1 MTTDLWTEERTNT
14 HYITVTVHYIL
25 GWKLLNRVLATRE
38 IMGVKTH
45 DNIRRTVL
53 QVCFFF
59 FTPSLLLC
67 YICVVHILNVVIFYL
82 FVQVISYYSI
92 QCLLYFLLTVL
103 TSSSFNDNN
112 NFNNNNSTIIY
123 LQSNHYGL
131 FICFWIN
138 LLCLCCFF
146 FVHFFI

>member
-1 MTTDLWTEERTNT
+1 
-14 HYITVTVHYIL
+14 
-25 GWKLLNRVLATRE
+25 
-38 IMGVKTH
+38 MGVKTH
-45 DNIRRTVL
+45 DNIRRTVDSIL
-53 QVCFFF
+53 QVCVF

-112 NFNNNNSTIIY
+112 NFNNNNSSIIY

-146 FVHFFI
+146 FFTLLIGVWHLEQGYCCSDR

>member
-1 MTTDLWTEERTNT
+1 
-14 HYITVTVHYIL
+14 
-25 GWKLLNRVLATRE
+25 
-38 IMGVKTH
+38 MGVKTH
-45 DNIRRTVL
+45 DNIRRTVDSIL
-53 QVCFFF
+53 QICVFF

-67 YICVVHILNVVIFYL
+67 YICVVHILNNVVIFYL

-112 NFNNNNSTIIY
+112 NNSTIIY

-131 FICFWIN
+131 FICFWIM
-138 LLCLCCFF
+138 
-146 FVHFFI
+146 FVLFKKKKVFYLTYRSLAS

>member
-1 MTTDLWTEERTNT
+1 MSKPMTISEGLWTPSFR
-14 HYITVTVHYIL
+14 YV
-25 GWKLLNRVLATRE
+25 
-38 IMGVKTH
+38 
-45 DNIRRTVL
+45 
-53 QVCFFF
+53 FF

-112 NFNNNNSTIIY
+112 NCNNNNSTIIY

-131 FICFWIN
+131 FICFWVM
-138 LLCLCCFF
+138 
-146 FVHFFI
+146 FVLFKKIYILPYL